1 MAKFPKHLR
10 KIIPYIFVL
19 ILIFIVIDF
28 IIWLKYQKSWLF
40 ANIIESYQANVYK
53 ATEKEKP
60 EAVKAVMLAVA
71 ALITLGFTYWRNS
84 IFSRQIK
91 TLQKQTENQGEQLKI
106 QGEQLTLQDRQ
117 VQNQGEQIRLQGEQL
132 TIQTEQ
138 LTLQTRQVENQT
150 RELQI
155 KDQTRNDEQFK
166 QAVEMLGKA
175 DAGFAAQ
182 QGAVFILVA
191 LAQRSPEHT
200 QRCVDMLC
208 SLNEW
213 VAERL
218 EVQPDYFKRE
228 DKADDK
234 FIPWISRVFR
244 ENNTAMTAYWNRY
257 LRHSAEAE
265 SASINGDCTKQVF
278 TAMNREKLSQLVVK
292 EMRKI
297 LSWLANNTEGKE
309 EDKQQTLTLAQRY
322 LPQLDVSGL
331 RMNKMVNWQQARL
344 QGAGLQYAQ
353 LQGANLYE
361 AQLQGAVLIRAQL
374 QGANL
379 REAELQGAGLSY
391 AQLQGANLREAELQ
405 GAVLYQAQL
414 QGAVLYQAQLQGANI
429 EGARLQGANLPRAQ
443 LQGANIEGARL
454 QGADLREA
462 QLQGAVLRQAQLQGA
477 VLRQAQLQGAV
488 LYHTSLMGI
497 DDTDTDWA
505 GAYVDTPDFTTP
517 ADWVTLLANPNFSEW
532 TKKRLT
538 DAQVRC
544 DAWAAESKTLRLPG
558 YADNWQATI
567 VALVANK
574 PDWRLPILKIV
585 KWIQESSSYPDALR
599 KAARQAIAAIE
610 ALP

>member
-1 MAKFPKHLR
+1 MAKFPKHWR

-28 IIWLKYQKSWLF
+28 IIWLKYQESWLF

-106 QGEQLTLQDRQ
+106 QADQLTLQDRQ

-218 EVQPDYFKRE
+218 EVEPDYFKRW
-228 DKADDK
+228 DKADDA

-257 LRHSAEAE
+257 LRHNAEAE
-265 SASINGDCTKQVF
+265 SANIDSELTKQVL

-297 LSWLANNTEGKE
+297 LQSLANNNASKKE
-309 EDKQQTLTLAQRY
+309 DEQQTLTLAQRY
-322 LPQLDVSGL
+322 LPQLDGSGL
-331 RMNKMVNWQQARL
+331 LLGEMVNWQEARL
-344 QGAGLQYAQ
+344 PGANLFMAQ
-353 LQGANLYE
+353 LQGADLRG
-361 AQLQGAVLIRAQL
+361 AQLQGAVLYEAQL
-374 QGANL
+374 Q
-379 REAELQGAGLSY
+379 S
-391 AQLQGANLREAELQ
+391 
-405 GAVLYQAQL
+405 AVLFQAQL
-414 QGAVLYQAQLQGANI
+414 QGAVLYKAQLQGADLSVAQLQGASIYWAQLQGADLSEAQLQGADLSWAQLQGANL
-429 EGARLQGANLPRAQ
+429 RRAQ
-443 LQGANIEGARL
+443 LQGT
-454 QGADLREA
+454 
-462 QLQGAVLRQAQLQGA
+462 VLVGS
-477 VLRQAQLQGAV
+477 
-488 LYHTSLMGI
+488 SLMGI
-497 DDTDTDWA
+497 DDSSTNWA
-505 GAYVDTPDFTTP
+505 GAYVTDSNFTTP
-517 ADWVTLLANPNFSEW
+517 PDWAALLANPNLSKW
-532 TKKRLT
+532 AKKRLT
-538 DAQVRC
+538 DAQARC
-544 DAWAAESKTLRLPG
+544 DEWAAASKTLSLPDN
-558 YADNWQATI
+558 ADDWQAAI
-567 VALVANK
+567 VALATNK
-574 PDWRLPILKIV
+574 PDWRLPILK
-585 KWIQESSSYPDALR
+585 KAKEIQQLILHSDGLR
-599 KAARQAIAAIE
+599 TAAGQAIAAIE
-610 ALP
+610 GLP